1 MTATQRL
8 GVLLMALP
16 LSEVRRLAKLADQQG
31 FENAWFPEITFS
43 DAFIP
48 VAAASLETSR
58 IRLATGVVGI
68 WSRSPAA
75 MALTTATLNQ
85 FCNGRLILGLG
96 LQARSYVENWHGVA
110 YERPVRAMREYV
122 TILRQ
127 ILTGKS
133 VTYEGEIFRIKNFQM
148 HIPPADPPIP
158 IYIAAIGPK
167 MLQLAGELAD
177 GVLGYFYSVAYFKEV
192 ALPNLR
198 IGAERAGRS
207 LQNLDIACGL
217 PTIIT
222 DDDSGLQL
230 NKGQILMFTTAAG
243 SSPFYLESLA
253 RAGFGDKAN
262 EVQKRFDR
270 KDLKGALQVITEE
283 MVDAFTISGTADH
296 AQRRINEY
304 FEAGANMVVLNPS
317 PPGVYFPLY
326 QGHFPEGA
334 EIPPFSFPDY
344 LQVIERLMDFAG
356 QAVGS

>member
-127 ILTGKS
+127 ILTG
-133 VTYEGEIFRIKNFQM
+133 EIR
-148 HIPPADPPIP
+148 H
-158 IYIAAIGPK
+158 
-167 MLQLAGELAD
+167 
-177 GVLGYFYSVAYFKEV
+177 
-192 ALPNLR
+192 LR
-198 IGAERAGRS
+198 GG
-207 LQNLDIACGL
+207 N
-217 PTIIT
+217 
-222 DDDSGLQL
+222 
-230 NKGQILMFTTAAG
+230 
-243 SSPFYLESLA
+243 
-253 RAGFGDKAN
+253 
-262 EVQKRFDR
+262 
-270 KDLKGALQVITEE
+270 
-283 MVDAFTISGTADH
+283 ISN
-296 AQRRINEY
+296 QE
-304 FEAGANMVVLNPS
+304 
-317 PPGVYFPLY
+317 
-326 QGHFPEGA
+326 
-334 EIPPFSFPDY
+334 FPDAHSSGRPTY
-344 LQVIERLMDFAG
+344 SDLHCGHWTQDVTAG
-356 QAVGS
+356 WRVS